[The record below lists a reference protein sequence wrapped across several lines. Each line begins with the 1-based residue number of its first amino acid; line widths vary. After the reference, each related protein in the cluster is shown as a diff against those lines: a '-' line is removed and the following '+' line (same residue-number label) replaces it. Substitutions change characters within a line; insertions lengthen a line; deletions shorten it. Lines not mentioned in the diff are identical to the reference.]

1 MDKIC
6 IVSASIQSHKDM
18 MGSDAFDIIGIY
30 RVPTAR
36 FCQKILDSMSNILN
50 DHLGSEECVIVNP
63 ELQSIFIEDY
73 IELSDDCDD
82 TNEAKSKSYNC
93 NNIVRME
100 DTDEKLHGD
109 IIVSIVPLSK
119 IYNYR
124 FKHNMIPYS
133 EYFSNRHNE
142 GVPEYSNIENMYSM

>member
-6 IVSASIQSHKDM
+6 IVSASIQARKDM
-18 MGSDAFDIIGIY
+18 MGTDTFDIIGIY
-30 RVPTAR
+30 RIPTAR
-36 FCQKILDSMSNILN
+36 FCQKILNSMSNILN
-50 DHLGSEECVIVNP
+50 DHLDSEECAVVNP
-63 ELQSIFIEDY
+63 EIELVFMKDY
-73 IELSDDCDD
+73 INLSNDCDD
-82 TNEAKSKSYNC
+82 SNEAKSVSYNC
-93 NNIVRME
+93 SNIIGIE

-142 GVPEYSNIENMYSM
+142 GVPEYSNMENIYSM